1 MIKFFTMEFTS
12 PVKAVPIIIPT
23 AKSSILPL
31 KANFLN
37 SIKKFFIMIK
47 TFLSIMYIIITYK
60 GEY

>member
-31 KANFLN
+31 RA
-37 SIKKFFIMIK
+37 KFFKFNKEIFHNDK
-47 TFLSIMYIIITYK
+47 NLS
-60 GEY
+60 EYNVYNYNL